1 MKKRLFTSE
10 SVTMGHPDK
19 VCDRISDAIL
29 DAILKD
35 DKDAR
40 VACEVLATTGL
51 VLVAGEIDTTT
62 YVNIEEIVRETVR
75 KIGYTRGK
83 YGFDAD
89 NLAVLTAVHEQSPD
103 IKQGVVQTDGILG
116 AGDQGIMFGYACNET
131 KNYMPLSLELA
142 HNLVKRIDY
151 VREQGILDFLRP
163 DGKSQVTLEYDDN
176 NVPFRVDTV
185 VVSVQHKEMNIEKL
199 REQVKKEIIY
209 KVIPEELIDDKT
221 IIHIN
226 PTGKFVIGGPKGDT
240 GLTGRKAIVDTYG
253 GYGRHGGGALSGKD
267 PSKVDR
273 SASYMARYLA
283 KNIVAS
289 GLVDKCEVQLAYV
302 IGVTQPVSINV
313 ETFNND
319 NVNVDK
325 IRDVI
330 IENIDLSPKGIIDRF
345 QLKRPIYEQTA
356 YYGHMGRED
365 LDLPW
370 EKLDIV
376 DLFKK
381 IKWDDNSRN
390 NIYSNYNFIR
400 LSNDSL
406 HLVGCFYTQN

>member
-40 VACEVLATTGL
+40 VACEALATTGL

-62 YVNIEEIVRETVR
+62 YVHIEEIVRETVR

-103 IKQGVVQTDGILG
+103 IKQGVVQADGILG

-381 IKWDDNSRN
+381 IK
-390 NIYSNYNFIR
+390 
-400 LSNDSL
+400 
-406 HLVGCFYTQN
+406 

>member
-89 NLAVLTAVHEQSPD
+89 NLAVLKAVHEQSPD
-103 IKQGVVQTDGILG
+103 IKQGVVQADGILG

-176 NVPFRVDTV
+176 NVPFRVDSV

-381 IKWDDNSRN
+381 IK
-390 NIYSNYNFIR
+390 
-400 LSNDSL
+400 
-406 HLVGCFYTQN
+406 

>member
-19 VCDRISDAIL
+19 ICDRISDAIL
-29 DAILKD
+29 DAMLKE
-35 DKDAR
+35 DKASR
-40 VACEVLATTGL
+40 VAVEVLATTGL
-51 VLVAGEIDTTT
+51 VLVSGEVDTTT
-62 YVNIEEIVRETVR
+62 YVNIEEVVRRTVR

-89 NLAVLTAVHEQSPD
+89 NLAVLTAVHEQSAD
-103 IKQGVVQTDGILG
+103 IKQGVIKKDGSLG

-131 KNYMPLSLELA
+131 ENYMPLSLELA
-142 HNLVKRIDY
+142 HSLVKRIDY
-151 VREQGILDFLRP
+151 VRENKILDFLRP

-176 NVPFRVDTV
+176 NKPFRVDTV
-185 VVSVQHKEMNIEKL
+185 VVSVQHKPMDIERL
-199 REQVKKEIIY
+199 REKVKNEIIL
-209 KVIPEELIDDKT
+209 KAIPNELIDNKT

-226 PTGKFVIGGPKGDT
+226 PTGKFEIGGPKADT

-289 GLVDKCEVQLAYV
+289 GLLDKCEVQLAYV
-302 IGVTQPVSINV
+302 IGVSQPVSINI
-313 ETFNND
+313 ESFNQND
-319 NVNVDK
+319 ELIDK
-325 IRDVI
+325 IRDTI
-330 IENIDLSPKGIIDRF
+330 IENIDLSPQGIIDRF
-345 QLKRPIYEQTA
+345 DLKRPIYEQTA

-365 LDLPW
+365 LKLPW
-370 EKLDIV
+370 EKLDLV
-376 DLFKK
+376 ALFKK
-381 IKWDDNSRN
+381 LK
-390 NIYSNYNFIR
+390 
-400 LSNDSL
+400 
-406 HLVGCFYTQN
+406 

>member
-62 YVNIEEIVRETVR
+62 YVHIEEIVRETVR

-89 NLAVLTAVHEQSPD
+89 NLAVLTAVHEQSLD
-103 IKQGVVQTDGILG
+103 IKQGVVQADGILG

-381 IKWDDNSRN
+381 IK
-390 NIYSNYNFIR
+390 
-400 LSNDSL
+400 
-406 HLVGCFYTQN
+406 

>member
-62 YVNIEEIVRETVR
+62 YVNIEEIVRETVS

-381 IKWDDNSRN
+381 IK
-390 NIYSNYNFIR
+390 
-400 LSNDSL
+400 
-406 HLVGCFYTQN
+406 

>member
-62 YVNIEEIVRETVR
+62 YVHIEEIVRETVR

-103 IKQGVVQTDGILG
+103 IKQGVVQADGILG

-199 REQVKKEIIY
+199 REQVKK
-209 KVIPEELIDDKT
+209 
-221 IIHIN
+221 
-226 PTGKFVIGGPKGDT
+226 
-240 GLTGRKAIVDTYG
+240 
-253 GYGRHGGGALSGKD
+253 
-267 PSKVDR
+267 
-273 SASYMARYLA
+273 
-283 KNIVAS
+283 
-289 GLVDKCEVQLAYV
+289 
-302 IGVTQPVSINV
+302 
-313 ETFNND
+313 
-319 NVNVDK
+319 
-325 IRDVI
+325 
-330 IENIDLSPKGIIDRF
+330 
-345 QLKRPIYEQTA
+345 
-356 YYGHMGRED
+356 
-365 LDLPW
+365 
-370 EKLDIV
+370 KL
-376 DLFKK
+376 F
-381 IKWDDNSRN
+381 IK
-390 NIYSNYNFIR
+390 
-400 LSNDSL
+400 
-406 HLVGCFYTQN
+406 

>member
-62 YVNIEEIVRETVR
+62 YVNIEEIVRETVS

>member
-62 YVNIEEIVRETVR
+62 YVHIEEIVRETVS

-103 IKQGVVQTDGILG
+103 IKQGVVQADGILG

-381 IKWDDNSRN
+381 IK
-390 NIYSNYNFIR
+390 
-400 LSNDSL
+400 
-406 HLVGCFYTQN
+406 

>member
-62 YVNIEEIVRETVR
+62 YVHIEEIVRETVR

-103 IKQGVVQTDGILG
+103 IKQGVVQADGILG

-381 IKWDDNSRN
+381 IK
-390 NIYSNYNFIR
+390 
-400 LSNDSL
+400 
-406 HLVGCFYTQN
+406 

>member
-62 YVNIEEIVRETVR
+62 YVHIEEIVRETVR

-103 IKQGVVQTDGILG
+103 IKQGVVQTNGILG

-381 IKWDDNSRN
+381 IK
-390 NIYSNYNFIR
+390 
-400 LSNDSL
+400 
-406 HLVGCFYTQN
+406 

>member
-381 IKWDDNSRN
+381 IK
-390 NIYSNYNFIR
+390 
-400 LSNDSL
+400 
-406 HLVGCFYTQN
+406 

>member
-62 YVNIEEIVRETVR
+62 YVHIEEIVRETVR

-103 IKQGVVQTDGILG
+103 IKQGVVQADGILG